1 QDLRVAWHL
10 AQRGRNDRTPDD
22 RRRLCPTWA
31 APQGG
36 HRSLDR
42 AQGRTDW
49 LRRRGRRPVVE
60 VKPMKAIGRHIILE
74 MWGCQ
79 NLDSVQIAEEALRD
93 MVEALDV
100 NLLDLRVYPF
110 SPVGVTGIAI
120 VSESHLVIHTWPEHG
135 YAAVDIFT
143 CGAPRD
149 PQDAVDVLRR
159 LFNPE
164 RIGVM
169 EINRGQL
176 DLPEYK
182 VSNASESGCATPRRT
197 RTPAYSA

>member
-1 QDLRVAWHL
+1 
-10 AQRGRNDRTPDD
+10 
-22 RRRLCPTWA
+22 
-31 APQGG
+31 
-36 HRSLDR
+36 
-42 AQGRTDW
+42 
-49 LRRRGRRPVVE
+49 
-60 VKPMKAIGRHIILE
+60 MKAIGRHIILE

-79 NLDSVQIAEEALRD
+79 NLESVDTAEQALRE
-93 MVEALDV
+93 MVVALDV

-143 CGAPRD
+143 CGAQRE
-149 PQDAVDVLRR
+149 PQDAVSVLRR
-159 LFNPE
+159 HFKPE

-176 DLPEYK
+176 DLPQFDTERH
-182 VSNASESGCATPRRT
+182 SDRDSRA
-197 RTPAYSA
+197 PAFSA

>member
-1 QDLRVAWHL
+1 
-10 AQRGRNDRTPDD
+10 
-22 RRRLCPTWA
+22 
-31 APQGG
+31 
-36 HRSLDR
+36 
-42 AQGRTDW
+42 
-49 LRRRGRRPVVE
+49 
-60 VKPMKAIGRHIILE
+60 MKAIGRHIILE

-79 NLDSVQIAEEALRD
+79 NLESVETAEDALRE
-93 MVEALDV
+93 MVVALDV

-120 VSESHLVIHTWPEHG
+120 VSESHLVIHTWPEYG
-135 YAAVDIFT
+135 YAAVDVFT
-143 CGAPRD
+143 CGSPRD

-159 LFNPE
+159 LYQPE

-182 VSNASESGCATPRRT
+182 VSSPSESGRPAPGRT
-197 RTPAYSA
+197 RAPAYST